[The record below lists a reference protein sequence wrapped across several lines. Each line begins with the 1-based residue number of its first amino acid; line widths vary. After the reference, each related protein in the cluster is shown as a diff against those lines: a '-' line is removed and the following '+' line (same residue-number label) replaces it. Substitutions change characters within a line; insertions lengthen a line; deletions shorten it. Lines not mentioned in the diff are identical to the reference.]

1 MELRERIIENSME
14 MFLHRGCKSVTMD
27 EIATENGISKRTLY
41 EQFSD
46 KSSLL
51 EECLVFLENKMKY
64 YTQKAIDES
73 GNVMELVRMF
83 HENQSDM
90 MVNLRINFFF
100 ELKKF
105 YPEIYKKTY
114 IRFVEFHKTK
124 TQEFLARGQKEG
136 FFMENI
142 NKELV
147 SKILIEI
154 SNAIEGS
161 EFISNKDISR
171 KELFRESVVFYF
183 RGISTTKGIELID
196 SYINNDNKQ

>member
-1 MELRERIIENSME
+1 MELRERIVENSME

-46 KSSLL
+46 KSTLL
-51 EECLVFLENKMKY
+51 EECLIYLENKMKY
-64 YTQKAIDES
+64 CTQKAIEES
-73 GNVMELVRMF
+73 GNVMEMVRMF
-83 HENQSDM
+83 HENQSDL

-105 YPEIYKKTY
+105 YPDIYKKTY
-114 IRFVEFHKTK
+114 IRFLEFHKTK

-136 FFMENI
+136 FFLEGI

-147 SKILIEI
+147 TKILIEI
-154 SNAIEGS
+154 SSAIESS
-161 EFISNKDISR
+161 ELISNKENSR
-171 KELFRESVVFYF
+171 KELFRESFVFYF
-183 RGISTTKGIELID
+183 RGISTAKGIELID
-196 SYINNDNKQ
+196 SYINNENQQ